1 MRQIIFFV
9 FILLISPSFCIGEMD
24 SKKQRD
30 QNQVTY
36 EEAISLSGLD
46 DSLSNMKL
54 VTHFPD
60 MRDMLELGSSPKEV
74 CENLAKKGI
83 KCWFRGPVP
92 FIETGFTLGEFCHS
106 IFNQKKRCLFKEPL
120 ELRIFH
126 PNKDSPYM
134 SFFFEKLNDHVLI
147 VKKLKS
153 TQGHISNE
161 QEAGRAIRFYYSPKF

>member
-1 MRQIIFFV
+1 MRQITFFV
-9 FILLISPSFCIGEMD
+9 LTLLIFPSICIGEMD
-24 SKKQRD
+24 SKKQRV

-54 VTHFPD
+54 ATHLPD
-60 MRDMLELGSSPKEV
+60 MRDMLELGRSPKEV

-83 KCWFRGPVP
+83 KCWFNGPVP

-106 IFNQKKRCLFKEPL
+106 IFNQKRRSLFKEPL
-120 ELRIFH
+120 ELRIL
-126 PNKDSPYM
+126 PLDKDSPYM

-147 VKKLKS
+147 VKELKS
-153 TQGHISNE
+153 SKGHISNG
-161 QEAGRAIRFYYSPKF
+161 QKAGTAIRFFYSPKF